1 MDDSRHLICLKVGK
15 GFYSPADRR
24 VLKAMGG
31 LKVSGGVD
39 GHRSVEGRA
48 VSP

>member
-31 LKVSGGVD
+31 
-39 GHRSVEGRA
+39 VEGLGRC
-48 VSP
+48 